1 MTPRPMTQA
10 DWPPVQAAFAHS
22 FTDCRPPSVWEWR
35 YAHASEGWLG
45 SVCPSQN
52 GQIASFVGGA
62 RHKAWL
68 WGKESELVVGQDSFS
83 HPSFRAQAS
92 GRRGLFIRTEI
103 HFFAQCAQSGI
114 ALYLG
119 FELERKLKLGEILG
133 THQRYEGGQWWQMEL
148 GPSPRP
154 PSAFA
159 VWLDKADFSH
169 PHWDA
174 FWKQRQQHIQASLVR
189 DSAFL
194 SWRFDPRQGQT
205 YACFAIRRIS
215 EPAPIG
221 YMVFAVPASGPTVLV
236 DAVFPEAPQASRAA
250 WEQAAFWLSQ
260 KGIRRVI
267 TFFGVGCP
275 EAAHLP
281 FLGFAPCESPMPTAP
296 AFHVMNPHI
305 SAEAFQKSY
314 AFTLADSDLY

>member
-1 MTPRPMTQA
+1 MTPRLMTQA
-10 DWPPVQAAFAHS
+10 DWPAIQAAFAHS

-35 YAHASEGWLG
+35 YPLSNKNPYAFVCDDLHETIITFIG
-45 SVCPSQN
+45 SSC
-52 GQIASFVGGA
+52 
-62 RHKAWL
+62 HKAWL
-68 WGKESELVVGQDSFS
+68 WGNPAQVLVGRDNFS
-83 HPSFRAQAS
+83 HPAFRALTT
-92 GRRGLFIRTEI
+92 GRRGVFIRTEMD
-103 HFFAQCAQSGI
+103 FLSFCKNRVD
-114 ALYLG
+114 LYLG
-119 FELERKLKLGEILG
+119 FEIERKLKLGEILG
-133 THQRYEGGQWWQMEL
+133 THQRYEGGQWWQMDL

-154 PSAFA
+154 PSAFT

-174 FWKQRQQHIQASLVR
+174 FWKRRQRHIQASLVR

-194 SWRFDPRQGQT
+194 SWRFDPRQGRT
-205 YACFAIRRIS
+205 YACFAIHRIS
-215 EPAPIG
+215 EPVPIG
-221 YMVFAVPASGPTVLV
+221 YMVFSVPESGPTVLV

-250 WEQAAFWLSQ
+250 WEQASFWLSQ

-305 SAEAFQKSY
+305 SEEAFQKSY